1 MSGSEEERMILSGGV
16 WLSWVRASVY
26 KEATEVDMDKRQT
39 PFNKAEDDPFNSAW
53 YCNILVAI
61 LGGL

>member
-1 MSGSEEERMILSGGV
+1 
-16 WLSWVRASVY
+16 
-26 KEATEVDMDKRQT
+26 MDKRQT

-53 YCNILVAI
+53 YCNTPVAI

>member
-1 MSGSEEERMILSGGV
+1 M
-16 WLSWVRASVY
+16 
-26 KEATEVDMDKRQT
+26 DMDKRQT

-61 LGGL
+61 LGAYELMSLWAW